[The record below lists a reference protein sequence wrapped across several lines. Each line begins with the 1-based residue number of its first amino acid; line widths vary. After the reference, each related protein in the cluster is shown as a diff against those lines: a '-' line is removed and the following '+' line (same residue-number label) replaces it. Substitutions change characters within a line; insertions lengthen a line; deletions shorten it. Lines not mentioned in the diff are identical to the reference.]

1 MVERGRCDLKV
12 RNTENYIV
20 HPQISKNIK
29 DVKLTQRCREREV
42 LEKSREIDVVI
53 KLQTNEI
60 SDYKNLFANSM
71 SLCEHCAFAL
81 GKRHKVQK
89 GN

>member
-12 RNTENYIV
+12 SNAENYIV

-53 KLQTNEI
+53 KLHANEI
-60 SDYKNLFANSM
+60 SDY
-71 SLCEHCAFAL
+71 
-81 GKRHKVQK
+81 
-89 GN
+89 